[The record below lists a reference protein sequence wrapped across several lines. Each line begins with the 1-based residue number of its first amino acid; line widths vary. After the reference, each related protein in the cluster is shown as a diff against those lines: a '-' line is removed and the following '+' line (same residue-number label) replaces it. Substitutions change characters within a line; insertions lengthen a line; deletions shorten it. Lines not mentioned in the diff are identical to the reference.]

1 MQPHRELARAAHAA
15 HAAHAA
21 CSAERAAARP
31 RARPRPPQLLLAVCL
46 HAAVGFLFEDCDTLS
61 GDCEWRF
68 LMPSAPNSSFVLGD
82 WMPEAYKCDFAM
94 LGGYLAVL
102 ATFNGWYAARVW
114 QIKRRVR
121 DRLCAERLCTR
132 RGGALEGYVPSRLVL
147 SQPTGRPE
155 FDIPAELGRRPPRAA
170 LGWQVVAA
178 ARRVRVRRLRSTS
191 V

>member
-1 MQPHRELARAAHAA
+1 MQCRARRR
-15 HAAHAA
+15 
-21 CSAERAAARP
+21 STP
-31 RARPRPPQLLLAVCL
+31 RAPARPPQLLLAVCL
-46 HAAVGFLFEDCDTLS
+46 HAAVGFLFEDCDLLS

-82 WMPEAYKCDFAM
+82 WMPQAYECDFAM

-114 QIKRRVR
+114 QIKRHVR
-121 DRLCAERLCTR
+121 DRFRAERLCAR

-170 LGWQVVAA
+170 LGAVMSATSA
-178 ARRVRVRRLRSTS
+178 TRS
-191 V
+191 VDG

>member
-1 MQPHRELARAAHAA
+1 
-15 HAAHAA
+15 
-21 CSAERAAARP
+21 
-31 RARPRPPQLLLAVCL
+31 
-46 HAAVGFLFEDCDTLS
+46 
-61 GDCEWRF
+61 
-68 LMPSAPNSSFVLGD
+68 
-82 WMPEAYKCDFAM
+82 MPEAYKCDFAM

-132 RGGALEGYVPSRLVL
+132 RGSALEGYVPSRLVL

-155 FDIPAELGRRPPRAA
+155 LDIPAELGRRPPRAA
-170 LGWQVVAA
+170 MGWQRVAA
-178 ARRVRVRRLRSTS
+178 ARRLRVRRLRSTS